1 MKIPNFLKKKPKNNE
16 TYTQEPKTID
26 GVEVLDLEE
35 NKPKP
40 KITEEE
46 KKENRTI
53 IIILA
58 VILLFAF
65 ALPKITSWFKHSSI
79 FSYTDTVNEIVE
91 NKTIDGMLQ
100 IGKEE
105 GSITAKNIKFYNFKK
120 RSNNEISVVYLPE
133 TGIKDVNKENI
144 YVELYN
150 SNKTIIYR
158 IKFVSDTKLER
169 KVPGTYSFK
178 VLEDTYK
185 DAKYAKVT
193 IIKENEWG
201 NATSTLA
208 CTKKTSQG
216 NFTLTEKVTYNFSKL
231 GLLNYKVSKKV
242 ETEVDGEE
250 TNPFTRQIESES
262 RMIDKTNV
270 NDLISD
276 ETSIEYTINLDD
288 FDAGKS
294 GYTTLHTHGSI
305 YRNVRLE
312 ETYNGWV
319 CE

>member
-1 MKIPNFLKKKPKNNE
+1 MKIPNFLKKKPKNDE
-16 TYTQEPKTID
+16 TYTQEPKVID

-35 NKPKP
+35 KKP

-58 VILLFAF
+58 IVLLFAF

-79 FSYTDTVNEIVE
+79 FSYTDTVNEVVE
-91 NKTIDGMLQ
+91 NKTVDGMLQ

-105 GSITAKNIKFYNFKK
+105 GSITVKKIKFYNTAKK
-120 RSNNEISVVYLPE
+120 SNNEISIVYLPNSSV
-133 TGIKDVNKENI
+133 KDVNKENI
-144 YVELYN
+144 YIELYN
-150 SNKTIIYR
+150 SSKTIIYR
-158 IKFVSDTKLER
+158 IKFVSDSNLER

-201 NATSTLA
+201 NATNTLT
-208 CTKKTSQG
+208 CTKETTQEEY
-216 NFTLTEKVTYNFSKL
+216 TLIEKVTYNFSKL

-242 ETEVDGEE
+242 EFENSEKE

-270 NDLISD
+270 KDLISD
-276 ETSIEYTINLDD
+276 ENSIEYTINLDD
-288 FDAGKS
+288 FDAKKS
-294 GYTTLHTHGSI
+294 GYTPLHTHGSI
-305 YRNVRLE
+305 YRNVKLE